1 MTRLTRQPHPLT
13 HQQAETITQQHI
25 EQMRESGDLDR
36 AAKRLSMAYLLFTCA
51 QDYAESATDLLEK
64 YDLVHKKVKT
74 TTNNLMQSFNA
85 YNNVMSS
92 MLNGDHG
99 ALKQLCFDSTMF
111 TDIMNALMTV
121 PNLIS
126 LLLLSGVM
134 ARDTQHYLWN
144 KNLDEEEKERN

>member
-1 MTRLTRQPHPLT
+1 MTRLTHQPHPLT
-13 HQQAETITQQHI
+13 RQQAETITQQHI

-74 TTNNLMQSFNA
+74 TSNNLMQSFAA

-92 MLNGDHG
+92 MLNGDNG
-99 ALKQLCFDSTMF
+99 ALKQLCFDTTMF
-111 TDIMNALMTV
+111 TDIMNALMDHNIELHYGTYYK
-121 PNLIS
+121 PTLF
-126 LLLLSGVM
+126 LPEK
-134 ARDTQHYLWN
+134 QHPSSTP
-144 KNLDEEEKERN
+144 KE

>member
-1 MTRLTRQPHPLT
+1 
-13 HQQAETITQQHI
+13 
-25 EQMRESGDLDR
+25 MRESGDLDR

-51 QDYAESATDLLEK
+51 KNYAESATDLLEK

-74 TTNNLMQSFNA
+74 TSNNLMQSFDA

-111 TDIMNALMTV
+111 TDIMNALMDHNIELHYGTYYK
-121 PNLIS
+121 PTLF
-126 LLLLSGVM
+126 LPEK
-134 ARDTQHYLWN
+134 QHPSSTP
-144 KNLDEEEKERN
+144 KE

>member
-51 QDYAESATDLLEK
+51 QNYAESATDLLEK

-74 TTNNLMQSFNA
+74 TSNNLMQSFDA

-111 TDIMNALMTV
+111 TDIMNALMDH
-121 PNLIS
+121 NIEL
-126 LLLLSGVM
+126 
-134 ARDTQHYLWN
+134 HYGTYYKPTLF
-144 KNLDEEEKERN
+144 LPEKQRPSSTPKE